1 MVTFVFSL
9 FFYLYNLNLYK
20 NCFGKLIIN
29 KKKSFYNIIYISVNV
44 TVLHN

>member
-9 FFYLYNLNLYK
+9 FFYLYNLNL
-20 NCFGKLIIN
+20 CFGKLIIN